1 MTISR
6 DDILKLTVPERLDLI
21 DTIWE
26 SIATDTDGLPLTEA
40 QKREIDRRLDQ
51 YQANPPRLSSWDEVR
66 SRIEAQR

>member
-26 SIATDTDGLPLTEA
+26 SIATDTEGLPLTEA

-51 YQANPPRLSSWDEVR
+51 YQANPPRLS
-66 SRIEAQR
+66 